1 MNWTQPKSFVND
13 NQKTINV
20 MGNKL
25 PKGVTLVKG
34 VEGRGGGGVAMM
46 NNAHVWVRILFLT
59 TVIEFDL

>member
-1 MNWTQPKSFVND
+1 
-13 NQKTINV
+13 

-34 VEGRGGGGVAMM
+34 VEGGVAMM

>member
-13 NQKTINV
+13 NQKTINF

-34 VEGRGGGGVAMM
+34 VEGGRGMM
-46 NNAHVWVRILFLT
+46 NNTHVWVRILFLT

>member
-1 MNWTQPKSFVND
+1 MNWTKPKSFVND
-13 NQKTINV
+13 NQKTINF

-34 VEGRGGGGVAMM
+34 VEGGGGAMM

>member
-34 VEGRGGGGVAMM
+34 VEGRGGGGCNDEQCTCMGK
-46 NNAHVWVRILFLT
+46 NSFPYYCDRI
-59 TVIEFDL
+59 

>member
-1 MNWTQPKSFVND
+1 
-13 NQKTINV
+13 

-25 PKGVTLVKG
+25 LKGVTLVKG
-34 VEGRGGGGVAMM
+34 VEGGGGGAMM

>member
-1 MNWTQPKSFVND
+1 
-13 NQKTINV
+13 

-34 VEGRGGGGVAMM
+34 VEGGGGGVAMM